1 MRVLTR
7 ALCLL
12 ALGAFTHPALAD
24 EIQLKDGKTFYGT
37 IVGFDNKMFKVKTD
51 FGFVYVEKDKI
62 ASIIP
67 NKTEGAQPA
76 PANAPGTNGA
86 DAGGASSGAS
96 AKRSNVPGGA
106 AQPGAQP
113 IAAKAVQPTAEPA
126 VETVVEPPAP
136 RISSAPV
143 RPQLPANAPKSHAI
157 APSIKSTP
165 PSAAVALSAGSS
177 AAPLA
182 PPTNETPQIPEE
194 VQGNTYTN
202 HVYGFRMY
210 KAPSWQ
216 LIDDATELP
225 NAIVA
230 MGTQNESTLLVVGR
244 EKTKQPLDSAA
255 NTVEKR
261 LQDVYTDYQK
271 TSQRKM
277 TVGGLPAVEYRY
289 RGKADEHDWS
299 GTLVVVARGTD
310 IFTALGMTFADTDL
324 IQIQEN
330 VIAKAIASLDFSV
343 R

>member
-1 MRVLTR
+1 MRILPR

-12 ALGAFTHPALAD
+12 ALSALVRPALAD

-37 IVGFDNKMFKVKTD
+37 IVSYDNKMFKVKTD
-51 FGFVYVEKDKI
+51 FGFIYVEKDKI

-67 NKTEGAQPA
+67 NKSEGSQPA
-76 PANAPGTNGA
+76 AANTGANA
-86 DAGGASSGAS
+86 AGNANASSNQRTS
-96 AKRSNVPGGA
+96 
-106 AQPGAQP
+106 QPETTQTV
-113 IAAKAVQPTAEPA
+113 KTNAVQPTAASA
-126 VETVVEPPAP
+126 VETIAVPPAP
-136 RISSAPV
+136 RVSSAPV
-143 RPQLPANAPKSHAI
+143 RPQLPANAPKTHAI
-157 APSIKSTP
+157 APSIKSMP
-165 PSAAVALSAGSS
+165 GSAASALATPD
-177 AAPLA
+177 APLA
-182 PPTNETPQIPEE
+182 PAAASETPVIPEE

-216 LIDDATELP
+216 LMDDATELP

-271 TSQRKM
+271 ISQRKM
-277 TVGGLPAVEYRY
+277 TVGGLPAVEYHY
-289 RGKADEHDWS
+289 RGKADDHDWS
-299 GTLVVVARGTD
+299 GTLVVISRGSD
-310 IFTALGMTFADTDL
+310 IFTALGMTFADNDL

-330 VIAKAIASLDFSV
+330 VIAKAIASLDFNV